1 MFRDYLKQF
10 GSSVERE
17 TRSDCRLILL
27 ILKSCLDTVVG
38 QDHIKDSI
46 WNLQFMLFTL
56 VVAVC
61 MVGLKY
67 SEVEI

>member
-17 TRSDCRLILL
+17 TQSVCRLILL